1 MLGAT
6 SASQIRWRWRHRACF
21 RGRIRRFGLKR
32 RQVGQ
37 PGSHSAVRCGPPGGD
52 FAPTPSSRTEALRS
66 RCVVDAPRQG
76 VAPSIDD
83 GRLIS
88 PRSGPEQAPVEP
100 SPEGDCRPP
109 KRLGDAL
116 DRRSGKARP
125 EAGGSQASQVR
136 SRCVS
141 NESDCSSRAERV
153 RERRTKASRGSPD
166 ERQLSVCL

>member
-21 RGRIRRFGLKR
+21 RGRIQGFGLKR

-76 VAPSIDD
+76 VAPSLDD

-109 KRLGDAL
+109 KRSGDAL
-116 DRRSGKARP
+116 DRRSGKPAWRRVARKR
-125 EAGGSQASQVR
+125 A
-136 SRCVS
+136 RCV
-141 NESDCSSRAERV
+141 RAACPTN
-153 RERRTKASRGSPD
+153 RTAVPARSGFAKRGP
-166 ERQLSVCL
+166 RQAEVLPMSVS